1 MNVQNFVSVSK
12 ENNMDIPQ
20 AYTSIRRNSFRYFLF
35 PMCIPTS
42 LINKGR
48 SGMVTIVRDRPIFR
62 TVFKILTPLG
72 FRWVGGTDLFR
83 HGNPNLV
90 RILKTVRII
99 GRSLTGR

>member
-1 MNVQNFVSVSK
+1 MGGALIMRGVLNRQN
-12 ENNMDIPQ
+12 
-20 AYTSIRRNSFRYFLF
+20 
-35 PMCIPTS
+35 
-42 LINKGR
+42 
-48 SGMVTIVRDRPIFR
+48 RDRPIFR
-62 TVFKILTPLG
+62 KVFKILTPLG